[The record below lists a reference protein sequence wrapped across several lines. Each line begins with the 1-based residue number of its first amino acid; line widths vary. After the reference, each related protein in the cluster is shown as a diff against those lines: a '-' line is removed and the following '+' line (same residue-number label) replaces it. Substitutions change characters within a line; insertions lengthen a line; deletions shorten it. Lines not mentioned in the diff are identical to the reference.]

1 MLGIMSSLSMCYIM
15 SFSQYFLTLL
25 VGGGRVQTFVLV
37 LFPYLSGGDRTI
49 ACAYS
54 LVFLAVTFA
63 VFLAFELVLR
73 RFGVREGGG
82 LYE

>member
-25 VGGGRVQTFVLV
+25 VGGGKVQTFVLT
-37 LFPYLSGGDRTI
+37 LFPYLTGGDRTI

-54 LVFLAVTFA
+54 LVFLAVTFP
-63 VFLAFELVLR
+63 VFLLFEVMLK